1 MIVFYSGIWTS
12 DPVIYRCQELSL
24 ATAVTMVL
32 TTLIKKLMATRDETA
47 VAVDSAVLALEP
59 VMQSSASVTLS
70 TLFYR

>member
-32 TTLIKKLMATRDETA
+32 TTPVKKTDNNKDETA
-47 VAVDSAVLALEP
+47 VAVDSAVRALTYDAKFC
-59 VMQSSASVTLS
+59 Q
-70 TLFYR
+70 